1 MEKGIQHIQISSFL
15 TRSGLHCDT
24 INLGYQLFGCSL
36 GTAPIVVVN
45 HALTGN
51 SQVTGESGW
60 WNEAIGEGKVIDT
73 CRYTIIAFN
82 VPGNGYGYN
91 DQPIDNYQDF
101 TAYDIAKLFLYGLEF
116 LGVDSIYGLIGG
128 SVGGGIA
135 WEMAA
140 QRPLLAAHLIPV
152 ASDWKSTDWLIANCL
167 IQEQILNNSSR
178 PVHDA
183 RLHAM
188 LCYRTPQSFKEKFGR
203 SWNETESLY
212 NIETWLLHHG
222 KKLQQRFQLSAYK
235 LMNKLLQSINI
246 EAGGLSFSE
255 IVTPIKAHVHI
266 VAIDSD
272 LFFTPDENRE
282 TYRLIK
288 QLGKEV
294 SYHEIN
300 SIHGH
305 DAFLIEFDQLET
317 ILKPIFVTNEP

>member
-152 ASDWKSTDWLIANCL
+152 ASDWKSL
-167 IQEQILNNSSR
+167 
-178 PVHDA
+178 
-183 RLHAM
+183 RL
-188 LCYRTPQSFKEKFGR
+188 
-203 SWNETESLY
+203 
-212 NIETWLLHHG
+212 
-222 KKLQQRFQLSAYK
+222 AYC
-235 LMNKLLQSINI
+235 
-246 EAGGLSFSE
+246 
-255 IVTPIKAHVHI
+255 
-266 VAIDSD
+266 
-272 LFFTPDENRE
+272 
-282 TYRLIK
+282 
-288 QLGKEV
+288 
-294 SYHEIN
+294 
-300 SIHGH
+300 
-305 DAFLIEFDQLET
+305 
-317 ILKPIFVTNEP
+317 

>member
-203 SWNETESLY
+203 VGMKQNHYIILK
-212 NIETWLLHHG
+212 HG
-222 KKLQQRFQLSAYK
+222 YSTMDKKLQQRFQLSAYK

-317 ILKPIFVTNEP
+317 ILKPIFGTNEP